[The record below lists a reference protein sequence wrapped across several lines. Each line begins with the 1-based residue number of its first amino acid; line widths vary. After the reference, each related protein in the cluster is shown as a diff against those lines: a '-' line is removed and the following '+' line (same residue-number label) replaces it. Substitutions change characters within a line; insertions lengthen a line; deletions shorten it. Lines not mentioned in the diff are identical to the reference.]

1 VEGWPGGEVVVPG
14 LTYRAGTTLHTRV
27 QVTGTGPT
35 EVTAAVWADGTAEPA
50 TAQLVRS
57 DTTAALQAPGG
68 VGLAA
73 YRPTSAT
80 AATAVRV
87 TGFTVTAPGSGGTEP
102 PAPNRA
108 PTAAATATAGG
119 LSVSVDG
126 SGSTDPDGTVTT
138 YAWTFG
144 DGGTATGVT
153 ATHTYAAA
161 GTYPVTLT
169 VTDDDGAT
177 ATTTREVT
185 VADDTPPPD
194 PVDPAVIAAD
204 AFGRTVSG
212 GLGTA
217 DVGGAWTASAGAARQ
232 SVTPGTATLTVGP
245 GNNTG
250 SHLGSVSQT
259 SADVRTSFSLG
270 SVPTGGGTY
279 VYVTGR
285 RVSAGNEY
293 RVAVKV
299 GSTGQ
304 VSLVLSRLAGGTEA
318 WPGGEVAVPG
328 LTYTA
333 GTTLHVRVRVSGT
346 GTTSVSGSVWADGA
360 AEPATPQLVRTDTTA
375 ALQAPGSVG
384 LAAYSSGTAT
394 APVAVRVTALEV
406 RPAG

>member
-1 VEGWPGGEVVVPG
+1 
-14 LTYRAGTTLHTRV
+14 
-27 QVTGTGPT
+27 
-35 EVTAAVWADGTAEPA
+35 
-50 TAQLVRS
+50 
-57 DTTAALQAPGG
+57 
-68 VGLAA
+68 
-73 YRPTSAT
+73 
-80 AATAVRV
+80 
-87 TGFTVTAPGSGGTEP
+87 
-102 PAPNRA
+102 
-108 PTAAATATAGG
+108 
-119 LSVSVDG
+119 
-126 SGSTDPDGTVTT
+126 
-138 YAWTFG
+138 
-144 DGGTATGVT
+144 
-153 ATHTYAAA
+153 
-161 GTYPVTLT
+161 
-169 VTDDDGAT
+169 
-177 ATTTREVT
+177 
-185 VADDTPPPD
+185 
-194 PVDPAVIAAD
+194 VIAAD

-217 DVGGAWTASAGAARQ
+217 DVGGAWTASAGGTRQ

-250 SHLGSVSQT
+250 SYLGAVSQT
-259 SADVRTSFSLG
+259 SADVRTSFSF
-270 SVPTGGGTY
+270 SSMPTGGGTY

-299 GSTGQ
+299 GSAGQ

-318 WPGGEVAVPG
+318 WPGGELAVPG

-346 GTTSVSGSVWADGA
+346 GTTSVTGSVWADGA

-384 LAAYSSGTAT
+384 LAAYTSGTAT